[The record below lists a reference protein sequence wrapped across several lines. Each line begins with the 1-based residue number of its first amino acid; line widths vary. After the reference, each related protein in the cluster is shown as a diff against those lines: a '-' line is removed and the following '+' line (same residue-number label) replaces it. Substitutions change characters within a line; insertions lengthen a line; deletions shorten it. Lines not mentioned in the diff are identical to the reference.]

1 MGISIA
7 ICEKDAPSAACAKM
21 KKDIKKAMVS
31 DLAPFGDAALFDMV
45 VSLEDAKNA
54 FPDFEAFIKRNR
66 INEAT
71 DAIYMDKVK
80 KDDDRAVLEPLAEK
94 KYTGWIVTDGLSPEL
109 FEKAMELSKPENRVN
124 AWDCLGFDEAN
135 EACAGCPLSWD
146 KGRGCIGPF
155 GPDSSQLPEI
165 ASRRGCDLV
174 ASVPEIA
181 KDCKVLT
188 SADAEKL
195 LKECEVLETALPEEG
210 KMAVRRYA
218 GPVERMKAVAEISI
232 KEGCGFYFF

>member
-7 ICEKDAPSAACAKM
+7 ICEKDAPNASCATL
-21 KKDIKKAMVS
+21 KKDIRKAMVS
-31 DLAPFGDAALFDMV
+31 DITPFGDAAVYDLV
-45 VSLEDAKNA
+45 VSLEEAKKV

-80 KDDDRAVLEPLAEK
+80 KDDDRATLMPLAQR
-94 KYTGWIVTDGLSPEL
+94 KYTGWVNTDGLSPEL
-109 FEKAMELSKPENRVN
+109 FDKAMELSKPENRVN
-124 AWDCLGFDEAN
+124 AWDCLDFDEAN
-135 EACAGCPLSWD
+135 STCAECPLSWD

-165 ASRRGCDLV
+165 ASRRGCDIV
-174 ASVPEIA
+174 ASVPGFA
-181 KDCKVLT
+181 KECKVL
-188 SADAEKL
+188 SPDDAKVL

-218 GPVERMKAVAEISI
+218 GPVERMRAVAEISV

>member
-7 ICEKDAPSAACAKM
+7 ICEKDAPSAVCAGM

-31 DLAPFGDAALFDMV
+31 DLTPFGDAALFDMV
-45 VSLEDAKNA
+45 VSLEDARSA
-54 FPDFEAFIKRNR
+54 FPDYEAFIKRNR

-80 KDDDRAVLEPLAEK
+80 NDNDRAVLEPLAER
-94 KYTGWIVTDGLSPEL
+94 KYTGWISTEGLSPEL
-109 FEKAMELSKPENRVN
+109 ITKALELSKPENRVN

-135 EACAGCPLSWD
+135 EACASCPLSWD

-165 ASRRGCDLV
+165 ASRHGCDLV

-181 KDCKVLT
+181 KDCRILAP
-188 SADAEKL
+188 ADGKRLIE
-195 LKECEVLETALPEEG
+195 ECDILGAALPEEG
-210 KMAVRRYA
+210 KMAVRRYS
-218 GPVERMKAVAEISI
+218 GPVERMRAVAEISV